1 LPEKPLRFTRH
12 ARNRMRKE
20 GVRSLVVETCVRGP
34 EHVTASILGRK
45 NLWRR
50 HEEGYLR
57 VTIAEEDETLV
68 VVTVT
73 VRRRMPEE
81 MLR

>member
-1 LPEKPLRFTRH
+1 MQQKPVRFTRH

-20 GVRSLVVETCVRGP
+20 EVGREVVEVCIRSP
-34 EHVTASILGRK
+34 ESITESIKGRR
-45 NLWRR
+45 NYWRR

-57 VTIAEEDETLV
+57 VTIADEEARAV

-73 VRRRMPEE
+73 VRRRGAKE
-81 MLR
+81 